1 MIGKII
7 SIKDSKIFVQLA
19 VDIYKIDNL
28 IGKYIIFNDC
38 YVGEV
43 INSSNTILES
53 SLVGKIVNN
62 KFILENSKMPP
73 FNSSCRL
80 ITNSELDMI
89 YGIDNNDNIIKV
101 GKSLIYDNY
110 NVSLNANSF
119 FSNHF
124 AIFGNTGSGKSC
136 FVARL
141 LQQIFYGAKKLPY
154 NTNIFLFDAYG
165 EYQRAFDNINRVNS
179 NLNYRVFTTNL
190 KDTQY
195 EKLFIPFWLLGV
207 DDIALLLGVDDIRQ
221 IPIIEKA
228 LKLVLYFSKEDS
240 DILAKKNDIIARS
253 IIDVIYSGN
262 NANDIRNKITTI
274 LTKYSTTDI
283 SLDITLTKGGWTR
296 SIRQCIYV
304 NEEGKF
310 ADIEVVLAYLEK
322 FCHEEFELVMPDGS
336 YMYSIYDFYK
346 SLDFA
351 LMSEGIFSNSRIF
364 DYANILKIRLNSL
377 INSDYVNYFNCD
389 RYMNKFDFI
398 KYLLYENNKKYQI
411 VNFNINSIDDRFAKV
426 IVKVYAKILFDFI
439 TKLPKRG
446 SMPIHLI
453 LEEAHRYI
461 QNDHDKLVLGYN
473 IFERI
478 AKEGRKY
485 GILLGVISQR
495 PTELSKM
502 VVSQCSNF
510 SIFKIFNDEDINFI
524 RTTLPNVDSSL
535 VNRIK
540 SLSPGTCLLFGN
552 AIKMPI
558 LTAID
563 MPNPPPYSD
572 NCNINNTWYV

>member
-7 SIKDSKIFVQLA
+7 SIKDSKIFVQLTI
-19 VDIYKIDNL
+19 DIYKTDNL
-28 IGKYIIFNDC
+28 IGKYVIFNNC
-38 YVGEV
+38 FVGK
-43 INSSNTILES
+43 ILNSSNTILEIL
-53 SLVGKIVNN
+53 LVGQIINN
-62 KFILENSKMPP
+62 KFIPESNIMPS
-73 FNSSCRL
+73 FNSTCRL
-80 ITNSELDMI
+80 INNSELDTI
-89 YGIDNNDNIIKV
+89 YGINQADNLIKV
-101 GKSLIYDNY
+101 GKSLIYNNY
-110 NVSLNANSF
+110 DISLNANDF

-141 LQQIFYGAKKLPY
+141 LQQIFYGAKRLPY
-154 NTNIFLFDAYG
+154 NTSIFLFDAYG
-165 EYQRAFDNINRVNS
+165 EYQRSFDNINKVNS
-179 NLNYRVFTTNL
+179 NLNYRVFTTDL
-190 KDTQY
+190 KDNQY

-228 LKLVLYFSKEDS
+228 LKLVLYFSKEDN
-240 DILAKKNDIIARS
+240 DILAKKNDIIARC

-262 NANDIRNKITTI
+262 NSNDIRNKITTI

-283 SLDITLTKGGWTR
+283 SLDITLTKGGWSRT
-296 SIRQCIYV
+296 IRQCIFV
-304 NEEGKF
+304 DENNKF
-310 ADIEVVLAYLEK
+310 ADIEVVISYLEQ
-322 FCHEEFELVMPDGS
+322 FCKNEFELVMPDGS
-336 YMYSIYDFYK
+336 YMYSIQDYYK
-346 SLDFA
+346 ALDFA
-351 LMSEGIFSNSRIF
+351 LMSEGVFSNSRIF

-377 INSDYVNYFNCD
+377 INSDYVNYFNCN
-389 RYMNKFDFI
+389 RYMNKFDYI
-398 KYLLYENNKKYQI
+398 KYLLYSNNKKYQI

-439 TKLPKRG
+439 TNLSNRG
-446 SMPIHLI
+446 SMPIHI
-453 LEEAHRYI
+453 VLEEAHRYI
-461 QNDHDKLVLGYN
+461 QNDYDKKILGYN

-510 SIFKIFNDEDINFI
+510 GIFKIFNDEDINFI
-524 RTTLPNVDSSL
+524 KNTLPNVDKFI
-535 VNRIK
+535 VDKIK

-552 AIKMPI
+552 AIKMPV
-558 LTAID
+558 LASID
-563 MPNPPPYSD
+563 MPNPPPRSE
-572 NCNINNTWYV
+572 NCNINSSWYV